1 MKARIFVVGAL
12 AIVAAMIPTAMAQAQ
27 DYNPATIHGTPSL
40 ASDPRPQ
47 KFPEIES
54 VEVIAP
60 ESTAPAASI
69 YLGDHLAVRNEPCA
83 GEKAY
88 WYLGDPGRFQ
98 PQRLCPT
105 EAAQQKSV
113 RFLTNADNP
122 DGAPGGVV
130 FRNLPNGFRQDDK
143 WKLKATATAAEVV
156 LTWTQAV
163 VPPPPAG
170 QAVQCPNGAT
180 ADPVTSN
187 AIYRATT
194 SGGEGN
200 NPISVS
206 TAPEVT
212 FTDATVVAGT
222 TYYYQVTATNCA
234 AESPKSA
241 ELIVVVPAA
250 SSPAVPPNAPTNL
263 TAPTITK
270 NMNAAPPIYAV
281 QFSWNPPTRNT
292 DGTIITAPIYYDVYR
307 DISGT
312 LQYTKQNPTPLVALS
327 YFDDTVALGKEY
339 TYQVTAWTL
348 VGGESARS
356 TKTVSPIIK

>member
-1 MKARIFVVGAL
+1 MKARMFFVGAL

-54 VEVIAP
+54 VMILPPDRPAP
-60 ESTAPAASI
+60 
-69 YLGDHLAVRNEPCA
+69 
-83 GEKAY
+83 
-88 WYLGDPGRFQ
+88 
-98 PQRLCPT
+98 
-105 EAAQQKSV
+105 QQ
-113 RFLTNADNP
+113 
-122 DGAPGGVV
+122 
-130 FRNLPNGFRQDDK
+130 DK
-143 WKLKATATAAEVV
+143 WKLKATASPAEVV
-156 LTWTQAV
+156 LNWTQAT

-222 TYYYQVTATNCA
+222 NLLLSGDCNELRGRKSEIRRTYRGGPSGIIASRA
-234 AESPKSA
+234 A
-241 ELIVVVPAA
+241 
-250 SSPAVPPNAPTNL
+250 
-263 TAPTITK
+263 
-270 NMNAAPPIYAV
+270 
-281 QFSWNPPTRNT
+281 
-292 DGTIITAPIYYDVYR
+292 
-307 DISGT
+307 
-312 LQYTKQNPTPLVALS
+312 
-327 YFDDTVALGKEY
+327 
-339 TYQVTAWTL
+339 
-348 VGGESARS
+348 
-356 TKTVSPIIK
+356 